1 MIKLLKISVKN
12 NLPILMKIPFKREIA
27 ELYSK
32 GVLLVVGMP
41 KYKENFQKLITLIKN
56 FKK

>member
-1 MIKLLKISVKN
+1 V
-12 NLPILMKIPFKREIA
+12 P
-27 ELYSK
+27 
-32 GVLLVVGMP
+32 LVVGMP